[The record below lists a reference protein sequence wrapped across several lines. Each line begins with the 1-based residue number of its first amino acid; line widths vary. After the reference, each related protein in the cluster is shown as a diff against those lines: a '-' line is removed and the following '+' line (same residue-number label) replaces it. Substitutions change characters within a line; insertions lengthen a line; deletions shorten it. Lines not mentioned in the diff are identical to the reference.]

1 MKRTIKRGRVKSRV
15 TKKRRTIHEIKVV
28 QREKTRGNRRK
39 TEIETEIGKKDIATR
54 IETRTVREIKIVK
67 RGIGIEIRKRSGTKI
82 ESETRIKIKT
92 RIEDV
97 IRTGSAKK
105 TKTEKKTATEKEI
118 KTEIETEKANI
129 VIGIEIEKRI
139 RREAIVIKIGTE
151 TAKKTET
158 RSEAVTRTRKEN
170 ATKNV
175 IKNVIKNAIKIEIR
189 KNRADIIESPHRQ
202 RKKKKI
208 NVNHHVK
215 TQKTTTTFRKTSSRG
230 LSANRFRTTATKRG
244 IRLKRMMES
253 QMFGKGLRRLEVLE
267 S

>member
-1 MKRTIKRGRVKSRV
+1 MKRTIKRGRVKSRA
-15 TKKRRTIHEIKVV
+15 TRKRRTIHEIKVV

-54 IETRTVREIKIVK
+54 IETRTVREIKTVK

-82 ESETRIKIKT
+82 ESETRIRIKT

-97 IRTGSAKK
+97 IRTRSAKK
-105 TKTEKKTATEKEI
+105 TKTEKRTATEKEI
-118 KTEIETEKANI
+118 KTEIEIEKAN
-129 VIGIEIEKRI
+129 IEIEKRI
-139 RREAIVIKIGTE
+139 RKEAIVIKIGTE
-151 TAKKTET
+151 IAKKTET
-158 RSEAVTRTRKEN
+158 RSEVVTRTRTES
-170 ATKNV
+170 AT
-175 IKNVIKNAIKIEIR
+175 KNVIKNAIKIEIR

-202 RKKKKI
+202 RKKKRI

-215 TQKTTTTFRKTSSRG
+215 TPKTTTTFRKTSSQG
-230 LSANRFRTTATKRG
+230 PSANRLRRTATKRG

-253 QMFGKGLRRLEVLE
+253 RMFDKGLRRLEVLE

>member
-39 TEIETEIGKKDIATR
+39 TEIETEIGKKNIATR
-54 IETRTVREIKIVK
+54 IETRTVREIKTVK
-67 RGIGIEIRKRSGTKI
+67 RGIGIEIKKRSGTEI

-175 IKNVIKNAIKIEIR
+175 IKNAIKIEIR